1 MQRVLFAAVAGLLC
15 TASALSAAAAPPN
28 DACGAAIDVSA
39 GGTYN
44 GTLVDATADG
54 GATCGSSV
62 GNPDVWYTFTA
73 PGNLFGTLNLN
84 AQGSNAANGVDTVFA
99 VFTACGGAE
108 LACNDDFDSFPDSN
122 IDVNLAPGQSVTIR
136 VSKFGGSII
145 VAPFDLNVTF
155 TPTAP
160 SNDNCANAIDI
171 SAGGTTVGTFGASTP
186 DGLGTCGGTEGA
198 KDVWY
203 RYTNTSGCQGSVDLN
218 MCGTA
223 DIFSVDPVL
232 SVFDS
237 CGGNVLDCND
247 DAGDDAC
254 GFGLDSR
261 IVYGLNP
268 GQTIWIRVA
277 PFDDAYDGRFQIT
290 ATFTALSNDA
300 CGSPIRIFDGATNF
314 CTDGATTDGPTEG
327 ACAGSNDPQINQDVW
342 YTYVAT
348 RTGLTTINTCA
359 NTTFDSKIGIYLGG
373 CPGGPNTVITCNDDA
388 CGDTGRQS
396 SVSFNAT
403 AGQAYTLRVGGYLAN
418 FGTGTIT
425 ITPPAPCRADFN
437 DDGFLDFFD
446 FDDFVNCF
454 ETEICPPGKTADYNN
469 DDFVDFFDFDDFV
482 TDFSNGC

>member
-1 MQRVLFAAVAGLLC
+1 MKRSLC
-15 TASALSAAAAPPN
+15 TAIAGLVCTVSAFSAAAAPPN
-28 DACGAAIDVSA
+28 DACGAASDVSA
-39 GGTYN
+39 GGTYG

-54 GATCGSSV
+54 TATCGASA

-73 PGNLFGTLNLN
+73 PGNLFGTLNVN
-84 AQGSNAANGVDTVFA
+84 TTGSNTAFGIDTVVSA
-99 VFTACGGAE
+99 LTACGGAE
-108 LACNDDFDSFPDSN
+108 ITCNDDFNFLDSN
-122 IDVNLAPGQSVTIR
+122 IDVNLAPGQSVKIR
-136 VSKFGGSII
+136 VSKFGGRI
-145 VAPFDLNVTF
+145 VAPFILNVTF

-171 SAGGTTVGTFGASTP
+171 SGGGTTVGTLGASTA
-186 DGLGTCGGTEGA
+186 DGNGVCGASAGA

-203 RYTNTSGCQGSVDLN
+203 SYTNTSGCQGSVDLT
-218 MCGTA
+218 MCGTWA
-223 DIFSVDPVL
+223 NFAVDPVL
-232 SVFDS
+232 SVFDA
-237 CGGNVLDCND
+237 CGGNVLACND
-247 DAGDDAC
+247 DAGDTNC

-277 PFDDAYDGRFQIT
+277 PYANAYDGLFQLT
-290 ATFTALSNDA
+290 ATFTSLSNDA

-327 ACAGSNDPQINQDVW
+327 ACAGFGDPQINQDVW
-342 YTYVAT
+342 YTYIAT
-348 RTGLTTINTCA
+348 RSGVTTINTCA

-373 CPGGPNTVITCNDDA
+373 CPGGPNTAITCNDDS
-388 CGDTGRQS
+388 CGLFS
-396 SVSFNAT
+396 SISFNAT
-403 AGQAYTLRVGGYLAN
+403 AGQVYTLRVGGFLAGA
-418 FGTGTIT
+418 GTGTIT

-454 ETEICPPGKTADYNN
+454 ESEICPPGKTADYNG
-469 DDFVDFFDFDDFV
+469 DGFVDFFDFDDFV